1 MEKLYK
7 VKEAGK
13 ALNVSAQLVY
23 KLVKQGGIKTLRI
36 GSAIRIPES
45 ALEEYLCRAYEQM
58 QVD

>member
-13 ALNVSAQLVY
+13 ALNVFAQLVY

-45 ALEEYLCRAYEQM
+45 ALEEYLCRAYE
-58 QVD
+58 